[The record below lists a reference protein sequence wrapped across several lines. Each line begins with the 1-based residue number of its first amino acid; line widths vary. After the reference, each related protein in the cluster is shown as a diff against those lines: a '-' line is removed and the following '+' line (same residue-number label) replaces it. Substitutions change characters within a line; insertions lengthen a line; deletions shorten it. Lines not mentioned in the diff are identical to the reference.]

1 MGLNPTT
8 GTVLGFL
15 LSGPRTAWD
24 IDQHIGV
31 SVGHF
36 WNVTRSQVYRELPQ
50 LASEGLVRIQSG
62 GGKGER
68 RTYAITAQGRM
79 AFRRWL
85 AEGPPA
91 ETRRIPILLLT
102 FFGAEL
108 EPKRLAEILD
118 QMREQVTGEL
128 KGYEEVE
135 PLLADRPF
143 ERATLDFGLRYAR
156 LVRDWI
162 DEVARPLVDEG
173 PASPTG

>member
-1 MGLNPTT
+1 MGLNATT

-24 IDQHIGV
+24 IDQRIGT

-50 LASEGLVRIQSG
+50 LAADGLVRVQSG

-68 RTYAITAQGRM
+68 RTYSITAQGRM
-79 AFRRWL
+79 AFGRWL

-91 ETRRIPILLLT
+91 ETRRIPILLVT

-108 EPKRLAEILD
+108 APKRLAEILD
-118 QMREQVTGEL
+118 QARADVTAEL
-128 KGYEEVE
+128 DGYAEIG
-135 PLLADRPF
+135 PLLVDRPF
-143 ERATLDFGLRYAR
+143 ERATLEFGIRYAE

-162 DEVARPLVDEG
+162 DEVARPLVDGGGTEN
-173 PASPTG
+173 

>member
-62 GGKGER
+62 SGKGER

-102 FFGAEL
+102 YFGAEL
-108 EPKRLAEILD
+108 APKRLAEILD
-118 QMREQVTGEL
+118 QVREEVTGEL
-128 KGYEEVE
+128 ASYEEIE

-143 ERATLDFGLRYAR
+143 EHATLDFGLRYAR

-173 PASPTG
+173 PDTSTG

>member
-1 MGLNPTT
+1 MGLNATT

-24 IDQHIGV
+24 IDQGIGV

-50 LASEGLVRIQSG
+50 LAAEGLVRVRSG
-62 GGKGER
+62 SGKGER
-68 RTYAITAQGRM
+68 RTYEITAQGRE

-91 ETRRIPILLLT
+91 ETRRIPILLVT

-108 EPKRLAEILD
+108 EPGRLTEILD
-118 QMREQVTGEL
+118 DVRAEVMAEL
-128 KGYEEVE
+128 DGYDEIG
-135 PLLADRPF
+135 PLLVDRPF
-143 ERATLDFGLRYAR
+143 ERATLEFGIRYAE

-162 DEVARPLVDEG
+162 DEVARPLAGGGTEN
-173 PASPTG
+173 

>member
-1 MGLNPTT
+1 MGLNATT

-24 IDQHIGV
+24 IDQRIGG

-50 LASEGLVRIQSG
+50 LAADGLVRVQSG

-91 ETRRIPILLLT
+91 ETRRIPILLIT

-108 EPKRLAEILD
+108 EPGRLAEILD
-118 QMREQVTGEL
+118 RTRAEVTAEL
-128 KGYEEVE
+128 DGYEGLGA
-135 PLLADRPF
+135 LLADRPF
-143 ERATLDFGLRYAR
+143 ERATLEFGIRYAE

-162 DEVARPLVDEG
+162 DEVARPLVERG
-173 PASPTG
+173 TEN

>member
-1 MGLNPTT
+1 MGLNATT

-15 LSGPRTAWD
+15 LSGPKTAWD
-24 IDQHIGV
+24 IDQRIGV

-50 LASEGLVRIQSG
+50 LAGEGLVRIQSG
-62 GGKGER
+62 SGKGER

-91 ETRRIPILLLT
+91 ETRRIPILLVT

-108 EPKRLAEILD
+108 SSKRLAEILD
-118 QMREQVTGEL
+118 QTRADATAEL
-128 KGYEEVE
+128 EGYDEIE

-143 ERATLDFGLRYAR
+143 ERATLDFGIRYAR

-173 PASPTG
+173 GEN

>member
-1 MGLNPTT
+1 MGLNATT

-15 LSGPRTAWD
+15 LSGPKTAWD
-24 IDQHIGV
+24 IDQRIGV

-50 LASEGLVRIQSG
+50 LAGEGLVRVQSG
-62 GGKGER
+62 SGKGER
-68 RTYAITAQGRM
+68 RTYSITAQGRM

-91 ETRRIPILLLT
+91 ETRRIPILLVT

-108 EPKRLAEILD
+108 EPRRLAEILD
-118 QMREQVTGEL
+118 QARAETTAEL
-128 KGYEEVE
+128 DSYHELE
-135 PLLADRPF
+135 PLLVDRPF
-143 ERATLDFGLRYAR
+143 ERATLDFGIRYAT

-162 DEVARPLVDEG
+162 DEVAGPLVDGGTEN
-173 PASPTG
+173 